1 MSGER
6 SLVALPDLSEESR
19 LELREQERFELG
31 HFVRT
36 VAIALGIAAVLVASR
51 LLRSRSGLG

>member
-1 MSGER
+1 MSGEPSR
-6 SLVALPDLSEESR
+6 LASPGLSEESR

-36 VAIALGIAAVLVASR
+36 VTIALGIAAVLVGWR
-51 LLRSRSGLG
+51 LLRSSSGLG

>member
-1 MSGER
+1 MSDEPSR
-6 SLVALPDLSEESR
+6 AAPPDLSEESR

-36 VAIALGIAAVLVASR
+36 VVIALGIAAALVGSR
-51 LLRSRSGLG
+51 LLRSGSGLG